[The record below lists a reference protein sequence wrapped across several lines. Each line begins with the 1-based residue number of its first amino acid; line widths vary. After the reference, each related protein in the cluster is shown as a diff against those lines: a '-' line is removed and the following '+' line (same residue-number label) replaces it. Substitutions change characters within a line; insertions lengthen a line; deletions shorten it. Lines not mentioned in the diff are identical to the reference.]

1 MPSHVL
7 LDDRGILTVSGPDRI
22 AFLQGLTSNDMSRVT
37 PKRAVFSA
45 FLTPQG
51 KYLHDFIVLAPDA
64 EMLALDCEAERRAD
78 LLRRLRPY
86 RLRSKVEIADAT
98 ESWAVVAL
106 FGNDAAA
113 LAGLPE
119 EPGAARP
126 IHGGVAAVDP
136 RLAGLGVR
144 LLLPRERADAI
155 LAGFGSVPA
164 DRDTYETLRLAL
176 GVPAGSRDVEVEK
189 STLLEAGYD
198 ELQGIS
204 WDKGCYM
211 GQELTARTKYR
222 GLLKRRLVPVRI
234 EGPLPAP
241 GTPVTGEDGKV
252 VGELRGGLDNRALAL
267 LRVEVLDSG
276 GLKAGDA
283 LVSPERPVWAAW

>member
-1 MPSHVL
+1 M
-7 LDDRGILTVSGPDRI
+7 SGPDRV
-22 AFLQGLTSNDMSRVT
+22 AFLQGLTSNDISLVG
-37 PKRAVFSA
+37 PERAVFSA

-64 EMLALDCEAERRAD
+64 ETLALDCEAERRAD

-86 RLRSKVEIADAT
+86 RLRSKVDIADAT

-106 FGNDAAA
+106 FGAEAAG
-113 LAGLPE
+113 LLSLPE

-126 IHGGVAAVDP
+126 FEGGVAAVDP
-136 RLAGLGVR
+136 RLPGLGAR
-144 LLLPRERADAI
+144 LLLPRDRALAI
-155 LAGFGSVPA
+155 MAALGSTPG
-164 DRDTYETLRLAL
+164 DRDAYEALRLTL

-198 ELQGIS
+198 ELNGIS

-234 EGPLPAP
+234 EGALPAP

-267 LRVEVLDSG
+267 LRVEVLETG
-276 GLKAGDA
+276 GLTAGDA
-283 LVSPERPVWAAW
+283 RVTPERPVWAGW